1 MLCVNCG
8 KELEEGRRFCV
19 FCGAEQEPAPRAA
32 GRTSPVTKVVIGVV
46 AALLVAGA
54 GVGIYLGVRGTSS
67 SKTDSTT
74 LPPPGSVVPPA
85 KSEKLA
91 FIDGSDIY
99 TVDMDGSGRR
109 KITSRGDI
117 VDFAVSP
124 DGAWIAFVA
133 APGTRRVIYKMGPD
147 GSNVSQVTLPDNGL
161 ADNPAFD
168 PTGRYIYFTRVS
180 PEDQADIEE
189 ARPYGVGFERYDIA
203 ANKVDHL
210 YTYGGLQEQS
220 IQGLFADPAG
230 GALYF
235 NHFGSDYPSSIPHK
249 LSLGPPARDT
259 VYMPML
265 RDTGKY
271 TAVAFQLTG
280 FSRDGA
286 YVSYFKQVLFAEQD
300 PDAGPTQEVDACF
313 RSTASGDET
322 AVATYV
328 PAAEQQGEVSG
339 MEFSRVAASTYYFSK
354 VDTGTGASSL
364 TLDFYRGRPG
374 GSPALA
380 GLNVSIALDAEQYA
394 PLVWHLLA
402 VKK

>member
-1 MLCVNCG
+1 M
-8 KELEEGRRFCV
+8 R
-19 FCGAEQEPAPRAA
+19 
-32 GRTSPVTKVVIGVV
+32 SMTKVIIGVV

-67 SKTDSTT
+67 SNTDSTD
-74 LPPPGSVVPPA
+74 LPPHKNVVTSA
-85 KSEKLA
+85 KSEKLSY
-91 FIDGSDIY
+91 IDGKDIY
-99 TVDMDGSGRR
+99 TVGMDGSGRR

-117 VDFAVSP
+117 VNFAVSP

-133 APGTRRVIYKMGPD
+133 AHGTERVIFKMGPD
-147 GSNVSQVTLPDNGL
+147 GSNVSQVTLPENGL

-168 PTGRYIYFTRVS
+168 PTGKYIYFTRMS
-180 PEDQADIEE
+180 PEDQANIEE
-189 ARPYGVGFERYDIA
+189 ARPYGVGFERYSIA

-210 YTYGGLQEQS
+210 YTYAGLQEQS

-235 NHFGSDYPSSIPHK
+235 NLFGSDYPSSIPHK
-249 LSLGPPARDT
+249 ISLGPPARDS

-271 TAVAFQLTG
+271 SAVAFELTG
-280 FSRDGA
+280 FSKDGA

-300 PDAGPTQEVDACF
+300 QNAGPTLEVDACF
-313 RSTASGDET
+313 RNTASGDET
-322 AVATYV
+322 VVATYV
-328 PAAEQQGEVSG
+328 PTDELQGEVSG

-354 VDTGTGASSL
+354 VATAGATSL
-364 TLDFYRGRPG
+364 TLDFYRGRSG
-374 GSPALA
+374 GSPALT
-380 GLNVSIALDAEQYA
+380 GLNVGLAVDAEQYT

>member
-1 MLCVNCG
+1 MFCVNCG
-8 KELEEGRRFCV
+8 KELEEGRRFCIS
-19 FCGAEQEPAPRAA
+19 CGAEQEPAPR
-32 GRTSPVTKVVIGVV
+32 GSGGMRSMTKLIIGVV
-46 AALLVAGA
+46 AALLVAGV
-54 GVGIYLGVRGTSS
+54 GVGIYLGVRGKSS
-67 SKTDSTT
+67 SNTDSTT
-74 LPPPGSVVPPA
+74 LPPPKDVVPSV
-85 KSEKLA
+85 KSEQLA
-91 FIDGSDIY
+91 YIDGKDIY
-99 TVDMDGSGRR
+99 TVGMDGSGRR

-124 DGAWIAFVA
+124 DGAWVAFVA
-133 APGTRRVIYKMGPD
+133 APGTERVIFKMGPD
-147 GSNVSQVTLPDNGL
+147 GSNVSQVTLPEKGL

-168 PTGRYIYFTRVS
+168 PTGKYIYFTRVS
-180 PEDQADIEE
+180 PEDQANIEE
-189 ARPYGVGFERYDIA
+189 ARPYGVGFERYSIA

-235 NHFGSDYPSSIPHK
+235 NLFGSDYPSSIPHK
-249 LSLGPPARDT
+249 LSLGPPARDS

-265 RDTGKY
+265 RDTGTY
-271 TAVAFQLTG
+271 SAVAFQLTG

-300 PDAGPTQEVDACF
+300 PNAGPTLEVDACF

-322 AVATYV
+322 VVATYV
-328 PAAEQQGEVSG
+328 PADEQQGEVSG

-354 VDTGTGASSL
+354 VATAGATSL
-364 TLDFYRGRPG
+364 TLDFYRGRSG
-374 GSPALA
+374 GSAALS
-380 GLNVSIALDAEQYA
+380 GLNVSLAVDAEQYT